1 MTFSCLNLSPGPAQA
16 RWPQARTRPKPELYN
31 KSGPVPGPA
40 RKVPG
45 PSPAQPMDEVNIP
58 GNRAWPQAKARSM
71 QGSTMYDIIFCTLH
85 IPDGASSA
93 FS

>member
-45 PSPAQPMDEVNIP
+45 PSPARPMDEVNLP
-58 GNRAWPQAKARSM
+58 GPARPMGLGSGRASGQSPAHA
-71 QGSTMYDIIFCTLH
+71 GL
-85 IPDGASSA
+85 
-93 FS
+93 